1 MYGLNFC
8 RMTITSHRFKSSSIF
23 ENVINFFG
31 LKLPKSL
38 TNIFNSIITSRTL
51 NIQLIFIPQ
60 KFRPVGLHS

>member
-8 RMTITSHRFKSSSIF
+8 RMTIISHRFKTSSIF

-38 TNIFNSIITSRTL
+38 TNIFNSIIISRTL
-51 NIQLIFIPQ
+51 NIPLIVILK